1 MRLPLLIATPLLA
14 LAAATASAQAPNA
27 PRDLVDVN
35 GTKIDEIDFLI
46 FASEVQPQAT
56 PQSLNDP
63 QFQAAVMNELV
74 NTILLSQ
81 DATKNK
87 LDKNPRVAAALDIA
101 RNKVLAQMAILSYVQ
116 KNPIKDEQVKK
127 AYDEKVAKGPIRE
140 FKARNIVVKTEDE
153 AKAVIKSLDGGEKF
167 AELAKSKSIASNASS
182 GGELGWVA
190 AEQMVKPIS
199 EVVTKLAK
207 GTHAKTPLQTGAG
220 WMVLQLEDTRDT
232 TPPAFDEVKAALTQ
246 ELQREAVA
254 RYVGEL
260 RKAGKVRVIEG
271 GQGQGQS
278 QAPAAAKPQ
287 AAQPK
292 PQAKPAAPA
301 PKKPSAEDMIAP
313 KK

>member
-1 MRLPLLIATPLLA
+1 MRLPLLIATSLLA
-14 LAAATASAQAPNA
+14 GAAFAQAPKP
-27 PRDLVDVN
+27 PRDLVEVN

-74 NTILLSQ
+74 NTVLLSQ
-81 DATKNK
+81 DAAKNK
-87 LDKNPRVAAALDIA
+87 LDKNPRVAAALEIA
-101 RNKVLAQMAILSYVQ
+101 RRKVLAQMAILSHVQ
-116 KNPIKDEQVKK
+116 RNPIKEEQVKK
-127 AYDEKVAKGPIRE
+127 AYDDKVAKGPVRE
-140 FKARNIVVKTEDE
+140 YKARNIVVKTEDE
-153 AKAVIKSLDGGEKF
+153 AKAVIKSLDGGETF
-167 AELAKSKSIASNASS
+167 AEVAKAKSIASNAAS

-199 EVVTKLAK
+199 EVVSKLTKGA
-207 GTHAKTPLQTGAG
+207 HAKTPLQTGAG

-232 TPPAFDEVKAALTQ
+232 PPPAFDEVKATIAQ
-246 ELQREAVA
+246 ELQRESVA

-260 RKAGKVRVIEG
+260 RKAGKLKVLEA
-271 GQGQGQS
+271 GQ
-278 QAPAAAKPQ
+278 PQ
-287 AAQPK
+287 ADAPKAEAK
-292 PQAKPAAPA
+292 PQAKPAA